1 MKLPDIRQFL
11 RDKRANI
18 SIMFALAALPLV
30 FVTGMGVDYTSA
42 ADRQAQLNADADAGA
57 LAAVTNT
64 VSAQSDTASTT
75 AATNTFNAQASTI
88 PGVTYNPANLNVS

>member
-1 MKLPDIRQFL
+1 MKLPDVRQFL

-42 ADRQAQLNADADAGA
+42 ADRQA
-57 LAAVTNT
+57 
-64 VSAQSDTASTT
+64 
-75 AATNTFNAQASTI
+75 
-88 PGVTYNPANLNVS
+88 